1 MISMLKKIGIAILMI
16 SLLFLIGSGLYHLM
30 IALINDPGLPL
41 LIRFALGGL
50 IFALIIILIAL
61 IKERWEDKKNERF
74 DHREH

>member
-30 IALINDPGLPL
+30 IAIINDPGLPL
-41 LIRFALGGL
+41 LIKFALSAL
-50 IFALIIILIAL
+50 IIALIIILIAL

-74 DHREH
+74 DNR